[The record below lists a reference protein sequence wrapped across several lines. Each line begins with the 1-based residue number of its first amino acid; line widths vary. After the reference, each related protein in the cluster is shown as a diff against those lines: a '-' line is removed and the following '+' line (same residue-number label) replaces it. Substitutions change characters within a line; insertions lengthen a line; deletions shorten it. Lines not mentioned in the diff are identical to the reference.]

1 MTSVPRAAYH
11 SPRREQAAAATRAAI
26 LDAARELF
34 AVQGYGRTTM
44 GQIADAASVAANTI
58 YTSVGGKPQLLL
70 AIMEEGAGDPAGA
83 ETLAAIARTTDPA
96 QVIRLTA
103 RGVRTV
109 NERHAQSIAILLDSA
124 NDDSAAA
131 EIHQVALQHL
141 RQGLDQSARRLEEL
155 NALKPSEKG
164 RASAVFW
171 YLFGFSSWRTLITDL
186 GWNWDEAEVW
196 LAQRGIDALLTR
208 ANASPSGSG

>member
-1 MTSVPRAAYH
+1 MTSVPRAGYH
-11 SPRREQAAAATRAAI
+11 SPRRQQAAAATRDAI

-34 AVQGYGRTTM
+34 AAQGYGRTTM
-44 GQIADAASVAANTI
+44 GQIADAAKVAANTV

-83 ETLAAIARTTDPA
+83 ETLAAIARTADPA

-109 NERHAQSIAILLDSA
+109 YERHSQSITILLDSA

-131 EIHQVALQHL
+131 EIHQAGLQHL
-141 RQGLDQSARRLEEL
+141 REGLDESVRRLVAL
-155 NALKPSEKG
+155 NALEPGEAG
-164 RASAVFW
+164 RAGDVFW

-196 LAQRGIDALLTR
+196 LAQRGIDALLTW
-208 ANASPSGSG
+208 ANAAQSGSG

>member
-26 LDAARELF
+26 LDAALELF
-34 AVQGYGRTTM
+34 AAQGYSRTTM
-44 GQIADAASVAANTI
+44 GQIADAANVAANTV

-70 AIMEEGAGDPAGA
+70 AIMEEGTGDPAGA
-83 ETLAAIARTTDPA
+83 ETLAAVASATDPA

-141 RQGLDQSARRLEEL
+141 RQGLDESARRLEEL
-155 NALKPSEKG
+155 NALEPSEKS
-164 RASAVFW
+164 RASDVFW

-208 ANASPSGSG
+208 ANATQSGSG